1 MAVDSSPTT
10 TATTTTASQ
19 AVRTP
24 TATIT
29 TTGTTIAAARPL
41 TNPPSSRPISPI
53 PQPQP
58 QLNHLQNAHQYPSQ
72 ALYTA
77 QPLPFRNSSPH
88 SNPQLA
94 KPHDPTQ
101 GVLYPVASSGRGFL
115 PKGIRP
121 MSTEQMVT
129 VVNPSGYPPRPVVTF
144 PHGVQTIGSLPMD
157 SLNHPLHMM
166 RPPYLQYPHV
176 GSPVVTGSVHIKGV
190 PVSANP
196 KVVPPSS
203 VSDSNGYKDIKDT
216 RETSRDDNLAVVR
229 DRKVRITDGASLYAL
244 CRSWL
249 RNGLSEESQPQYG
262 NGINVLPKPL
272 PASMVGTPLSNKE
285 EDKDEEEEDE
295 ESVENFSEK
304 DLLKIHIRRAKK
316 VRAQL
321 REERLHRIARY
332 RSRLGLLLP
341 PPVEQ
346 LRNDVAAGN

>member
-229 DRKVRITDGASLYAL
+229 DRK
-244 CRSWL
+244 
-249 RNGLSEESQPQYG
+249 PQYG